1 MPRPGF
7 LLSFSFPILVLL
19 CLLLLLL
26 LSPSSAFL
34 FGKPRRPPSS
44 STRLQAAAATAATTN
59 AHGEAFHQIVHARF
73 SNSHYNQNKPIPSS
87 LLATLLSLTQ
97 RAPSSFNIQPYRL
110 ILLQDPQLRDKIAT
124 QAMLGANGGRVRTAP
139 VTVVFAADLE
149 SSRLMPK
156 VVDLFKKTGHFP
168 EAFLKNI
175 PFFGTLFSTGWVEFC
190 VCVLLLCVNI
200 D

>member
-1 MPRPGF
+1 MPRPRV
-7 LLSFSFPILVLL
+7 LLLFSFQIVVLL
-19 CLLLLLL
+19 LCILLL

-34 FGKPRRPPSS
+34 FGMPRRSPSS
-44 STRLQAAAATAATTN
+44 LTPPPLPTHTRLQAAAATATTN
-59 AHGEAFHQIVHARF
+59 THSEAFHQIVHARF

-87 LLATLLSLTQ
+87 LLTTLLSITQ

-175 PFFGTLFSTGWVEFC
+175 PFFGTLFSTG
-190 VCVLLLCVNI
+190 
-200 D
+200 

>member
-1 MPRPGF
+1 MPRPRF
-7 LLSFSFPILVLL
+7 VLSFSFPILALL
-19 CLLLLLL
+19 CLLVLLL

-34 FGKPRRPPSS
+34 FGKPRRPPLPTH
-44 STRLQAAAATAATTN
+44 TRLQAAAATAATTN
-59 AHGEAFHQIVHARF
+59 AHGEAFYQIVHARF
-73 SNSHYNQNKPIPSS
+73 SNSHYNQNKPIPSP

-175 PFFGTLFSTGWVEFC
+175 PFFGTLFSTGWV
-190 VCVLLLCVNI
+190 